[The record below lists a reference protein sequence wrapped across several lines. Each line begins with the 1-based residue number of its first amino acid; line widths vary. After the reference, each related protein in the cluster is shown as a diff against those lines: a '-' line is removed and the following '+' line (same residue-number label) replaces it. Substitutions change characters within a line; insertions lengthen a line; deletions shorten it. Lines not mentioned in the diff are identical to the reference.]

1 MCLPGQTLSRNRK
14 RGKILTLNTINDL
27 FSSVRISIY
36 FLAVQI
42 KYSLISEASLGSVF
56 SGARVDPLLFLEAG
70 ATHCLGHS
78 GDRLK
83 ERYRRRSR

>member
-27 FSSVRISIY
+27 FSSVRMIIY

-56 SGARVDPLLFLEAG
+56 SGAWWIRCSSWKRVPLIVWDTVAI
-70 ATHCLGHS
+70 
-78 GDRLK
+78 D
-83 ERYRRRSR
+83 